1 MSAFKI
7 TFRISA
13 SALAHSS
20 KLSLFALK
28 LFQVI
33 LFSILRWI
41 IFHVLNNMQ
50 NIPAKQLCIYG
61 IIIILR
67 ASADIGCIR

>member
-7 TFRISA
+7 IFHISA
-13 SALAHSS
+13 SALVHSS
-20 KLSLFALK
+20 KLSLFALNI
-28 LFQVI
+28 FQVI

-41 IFHVLNNMQ
+41 TFHVSNNMQ

-61 IIIILR
+61 MNIILR
-67 ASADIGCIR
+67 ASADINCIK